1 MDHLPW
7 PGGSKGIEH
16 TKIAAG
22 EVSEIVGD

>member
-16 TKIAAG
+16 ADIAAD
-22 EVSEIVGD
+22 EFSEIAGD